1 MRHTGKSLKIAMK
14 SASRAFTGQDV
25 KEQFAGKSA
34 IQTVPFV
41 AKPVETLNLP
51 LSTEL

>member
-1 MRHTGKSLKIAMK
+1 MRHAWEKSKKAMK
-14 SASRAFTGQDV
+14 PASRALTKQDV

-41 AKPVETLNLP
+41 AKPVETLRLP